1 LPEPEPIVRHKSD
14 SELAF
19 GDELHA
25 SISRKESLAVD
36 DLPPPPGF
44 SQIMTPK
51 RKFAKTLRLTSDQL
65 VDICLIIN
73 IGYPLADCL
82 LAIEISESAFRAKY
96 DHLLVIGVWSSCC
109 YS

>member
-1 LPEPEPIVRHKSD
+1 MRHKSD
-14 SELAF
+14 SEVVL

-25 SISRKESLAVD
+25 SISRKESVAVD
-36 DLPPPPGF
+36 DFPPAPAF
-44 SQIMTPK
+44 SQITTPK

-73 IGYPLADCL
+73 IGYPLAYCL
-82 LAIEISESAFRAKY
+82 LAIEISEFAFRIKY
-96 DHLLVIGVWSSCC
+96 DHLLVNGVWGSCC